1 MKLSRS
7 DFRNYLPWLLF
18 FSFVIFTTTRDAVL
32 LFRHPFAVGVNGY
45 YYVLQVNQ
53 LAETGHL
60 YFPTRTPLALYT
72 LMAVAR
78 IVGNSITTIKAL
90 GILLQILLSIG
101 IFGVVRNATS
111 NSWVALLGLGLTII
125 PQSRLYLTTEYINQ
139 LFGLVLLI
147 WAGLTFMRAFRTRG
161 LVRWLIPFGLVV
173 GAYVS
178 HKSAQVFVPTIV
190 ICLLLMFALTGSA
203 VWKSLGF
210 AALTIL
216 WFSPAIVS
224 AQPFVGIPEWLQNQ
238 ITYRPHWPIDPA
250 VIPEELMLVTAAVGV
265 LFLVLW
271 QSKKGKGPDLF
282 ILAFGGLSLF
292 SLLVTLNPFFN
303 VQTIMSA
310 VAGRSRLLSY
320 VQVACLVPA
329 LIWLVYSRKREAAI
343 YVGAA
348 FLPLVVLSALAPLP
362 LGLRPEFLVRR
373 EQLIES
379 LRNHAKELAQDSI
392 IIAPH
397 GDQFVVTAITG
408 IPAQQ
413 QPPTSSRYSNE
424 YWLLNTVSDQSF
436 GTEGIVLNR
445 SHDST
450 IMLLDDEILQR
461 KLLELGRSET
471 LLLLSANPHL
481 AGTLP
486 QGGLKRK

>member
-1 MKLSRS
+1 VKLLRS
-7 DFRNYLPWLLF
+7 HFRNYLPWLLF
-18 FSFVIFTTTRDAVL
+18 FSFLIFSTTRDAVL

-53 LAETGHL
+53 LTKTGHL

-78 IVGNSITTIKAL
+78 IIGNSITTIKAL
-90 GILLQILLSIG
+90 GILLQILFSIG
-101 IFGVVRNATS
+101 IFGVLRNATS

-139 LFGLVLLI
+139 LFALVLLI
-147 WAGLTFMRAFRTRG
+147 WAGLAFIRAIQTHG

-203 VWKSLGF
+203 VWKLLGF
-210 AALTIL
+210 AAVIML

-238 ITYRPHWPIDPA
+238 ISYRPHWPIDPT

-265 LFLVLW
+265 LCLVLW
-271 QSKKGKGPDLF
+271 QSKKRHRPDLF
-282 ILAFGGLSLF
+282 TLAFGGLSLF

-303 VQTIMSA
+303 VQTMMSA

-320 VQVACLVPA
+320 VQVALLVPA
-329 LIWLVYSRKREAAI
+329 LIWLVYSRKRKTAI
-343 YVGAA
+343 YIAA
-348 FLPLVVLSALAPLP
+348 PFLALVILSALAPLP
-362 LGLRPEFLVRR
+362 LGLRPDFLLRR

-379 LRNHAKELAQDSI
+379 LRNHAKELSPDSI

-413 QPPTSSRYSNE
+413 QPPTSSRYSKE
-424 YWLLNTVSDQSF
+424 YWLLNTVSGQSF
-436 GTEGIVLNR
+436 ETEGIVLNR
-445 SHDST
+445 SRDST
-450 IMLLDDEILQR
+450 IMVLDDEILRR
-461 KLLELGRSET
+461 KLSELDRSET
-471 LLLLSANPHL
+471 FLLLGANPHL
-481 AGTLP
+481 ASTLL
-486 QGGLKRK
+486 QRELKRE